1 MASLGSK
8 VLQTRSVEL
17 AMVHRMRVRVLSSFV
32 APDSHAAGAAGDVG
46 RDRHHHLQRG

>member
-32 APDSHAAGAAGDVG
+32 APEALQPVRAGHLG
-46 RDRHHHLQRG
+46 RDRHHHLRRG

>member
-17 AMVHRMRVRVLSSFV
+17 AMVHKMRVRVLSSFA
-32 APDSHAAGAAGDVG
+32 APETLKPAEPGQLGP
-46 RDRHHHLQRG
+46 DRHHHLRRG

>member
-17 AMVHRMRVRVLSSFV
+17 AMTQRMRVRVLSSF
-32 APDSHAAGAAGDVG
+32 APPDSLKPVQPENLG
-46 RDRHHHLQRG
+46 RGGYHHLQ